1 MKSNIGTWIIYS
13 LLVMLLWYSSGSI
26 ASARPKNNDP
36 IKIVINNWTS
46 QAILSKIAGR
56 LFEKQGYLVEYV
68 LQDTYEQW
76 GALHRGEVHVQVE
89 VWEGTNAKLFS
100 RMVQAGGVVGAGT
113 HDAKTREDWWYPS
126 YVEPLCPGLP
136 NWKALKR
143 CYALFATKET
153 YPYGQYL
160 SGPWEKPDRA
170 RIRALEMDFKVV
182 EVENGEALNKKLF
195 EAINNQLPI
204 VLFNWSPNWIE
215 AKFDGKFVEFP
226 TYEPECES
234 DPTWGVNPELLY
246 DCGNPKTGW
255 LKKVVWSGMPDKWP
269 CAFTTFKKMNFSN
282 KGISELVFMVDVE
295 KKTVVQAVAIWL
307 KKNELLWQSWIA
319 QCCSKPWLK
328 NE

>member
-113 HDAKTREDWWYPS
+113 HDAKTREDWWYPT
-126 YVEPLCPGLP
+126 
-136 NWKALKR
+136 R
-143 CYALFATKET
+143 
-153 YPYGQYL
+153 
-160 SGPWEKPDRA
+160 
-170 RIRALEMDFKVV
+170 
-182 EVENGEALNKKLF
+182 
-195 EAINNQLPI
+195 
-204 VLFNWSPNWIE
+204 
-215 AKFDGKFVEFP
+215 
-226 TYEPECES
+226 
-234 DPTWGVNPELLY
+234 
-246 DCGNPKTGW
+246 
-255 LKKVVWSGMPDKWP
+255 
-269 CAFTTFKKMNFSN
+269 
-282 KGISELVFMVDVE
+282 
-295 KKTVVQAVAIWL
+295 
-307 KKNELLWQSWIA
+307 
-319 QCCSKPWLK
+319 
-328 NE
+328 